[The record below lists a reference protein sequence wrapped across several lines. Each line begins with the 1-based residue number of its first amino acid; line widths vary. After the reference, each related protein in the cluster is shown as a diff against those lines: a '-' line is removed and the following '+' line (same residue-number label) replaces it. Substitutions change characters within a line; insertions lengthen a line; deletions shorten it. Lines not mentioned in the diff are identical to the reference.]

1 MELEHSHIK
10 TNSIPLHVV
19 QAGPKSGIPIMLLHG
34 FPNFGMAK
42 HNSQKG
48 LVLTKRFIISPLK
61 MAKYE

>member
-1 MELEHSHIK
+1 MLCK
-10 TNSIPLHVV
+10 RD
-19 QAGPKSGIPIMLLHG
+19 PKAESLSCYCMAFL
-34 FPNFGMAK
+34 NFGMAK

>member
-1 MELEHSHIK
+1 MLYKQGRKAEHPSFCC
-10 TNSIPLHVV
+10 TAFL
-19 QAGPKSGIPIMLLHG
+19 
-34 FPNFGMAK
+34 NFGMAK